1 MFHDH
6 NNFRGALPR
15 CLPGPI
21 EDWCPPF
28 DKPAVDLQLKALALR
43 RLNDEEIERK
53 KRKAKREELY
63 AEERNCHQVFAPFT
77 EEEWEKQRRGLR
89 NLPTCSELA
98 VEEDRR
104 RRRRSLSDMAQKC
117 KMSGAMNKFVC
128 HH

>member
-1 MFHDH
+1 MSPDH
-6 NNFRGALPR
+6 NIFLGALPL
-15 CLPGPI
+15 CLPEPI
-21 EDWCPPF
+21 DDWFPPF
-28 DKPAVDLQLKALALR
+28 DKPAVDLRLKALALK
-43 RLNDEEIERK
+43 RLNDDEIERK

-63 AEERNCHQVFAPFT
+63 AEERASHQIFAPFA

-89 NLPTCSELA
+89 NLPACSELA

-117 KMSGAMNKFVC
+117 KMSGAMNKFVV